1 MTCFLIANILIATT
15 IIRLKVKLNLMPKTA
30 IKPKKSYRIM
40 GFQDDCPQHYMQKLL
55 SLGFIPGECFYVVKK
70 ALFGNP
76 YHIIIRNFSVS
87 LRNTDLALI
96 QLQTV

>member
-1 MTCFLIANILIATT
+1 
-15 IIRLKVKLNLMPKTA
+15 
-30 IKPKKSYRIM
+30 
-40 GFQDDCPQHYMQKLL
+40 
-55 SLGFIPGECFYVVKK
+55 VVKK

>member
-1 MTCFLIANILIATT
+1 MSKIKIQIKKFYLINGF
-15 IIRLKVKLNLMPKTA
+15 
-30 IKPKKSYRIM
+30 KSN
-40 GFQDDCPQHYMQKLL
+40 CPHYFKNKLL

-87 LRNTDLALI
+87 LRNNDLDLI
-96 QLQTV
+96 QLTSI